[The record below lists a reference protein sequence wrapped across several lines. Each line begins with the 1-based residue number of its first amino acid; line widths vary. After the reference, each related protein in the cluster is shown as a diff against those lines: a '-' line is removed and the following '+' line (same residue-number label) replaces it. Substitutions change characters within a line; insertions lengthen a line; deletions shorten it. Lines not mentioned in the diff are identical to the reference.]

1 MDNNEAL
8 VYVHWMTILQLLK
21 LGIPWE
27 EINSL
32 SANEISLIL
41 GIEAAMNEKQ
51 QEEQARQTATQQMN
65 IKGF

>member
-1 MDNNEAL
+1 
-8 VYVHWMTILQLLK
+8 MTLLQLLK

-27 EINSL
+27 EINSF
-32 SANEISLIL
+32 SADEIALIL

>member
-51 QEEQARQTATQQMN
+51 QEEQARQTASQQMN